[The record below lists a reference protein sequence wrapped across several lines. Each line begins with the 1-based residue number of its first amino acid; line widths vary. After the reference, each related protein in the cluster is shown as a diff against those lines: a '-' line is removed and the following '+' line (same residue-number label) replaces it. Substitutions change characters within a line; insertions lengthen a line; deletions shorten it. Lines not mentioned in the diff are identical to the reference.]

1 MDSSSLAK
9 HLAWLVVFPAGH
21 AVHAAWFVVLEYVFV
36 PQITHLFPDTNV
48 PLGHGALQL
57 AALVEPVFPAVDVSA
72 GHAVHAIWPVAPAYE
87 FAGQALRAERVRR
100 AASGASAQRGASTG
114 RRVRK

>member
-21 AVHAAWFVVLEYVFV
+21 AVHAAWFVVLEYVSV
-36 PQITHLFPDTNV
+36 PQITHVFPDTCV

-57 AALVEPVFPAVDVSA
+57 AALVEPVFPSVDVPA
-72 GHAVHAIWPVAPAYE
+72 GHAAHAAALPEPANV
-87 FAGQALRAERVRR
+87 FAGHAWQLVSM
-100 AASGASAQRGASTG
+100 AA
-114 RRVRK
+114 VPLVFV